1 MHPPVGQP
9 PRILVVDDE
18 PDIAESFT
26 DLLRSFLPDAKVE
39 QAHTGEEALRQL
51 RDHDVDLI
59 VTDFMMPGM
68 NGVQML
74 REAQALS
81 PHTPN
86 ILVTA
91 YGLDVVRNAGGPTPN
106 RILHKPFD
114 IAEFMGAVEAALG
127 AGAS

>member
-1 MHPPVGQP
+1 VNAPAGTP

-18 PDIAESFT
+18 PDIAASFT

-39 QAHTGEEALRQL
+39 QAYTGEEALRQL
-51 RDHDVDLI
+51 RDHEVDLI

-74 REAQALS
+74 RQAQALS

-91 YGLDVVRNAGGPTPN
+91 YGADVVHKAGGPTPN

-114 IAEFMGAVEAALG
+114 IAEFMGAVEAAL
-127 AGAS
+127 ASG

>member
-1 MHPPVGQP
+1 MSPAGLP

-39 QAHTGEEALRQL
+39 HAYTGADALRQL
-51 RDHDVDLI
+51 RDHEVDLI

-74 REAQALS
+74 RKTQALS
-81 PHTPN
+81 PNTPN
-86 ILVTA
+86 ILVTE
-91 YGLDVVRNAGGPTPN
+91 YGADIVRKAGAPTPN

-114 IAEFMGAVEAALG
+114 IAEFMGAVEAALATG
-127 AGAS
+127 